1 MSDTIDFY
9 VKNCCKEKEGHIL
22 MIEDK
27 TIIYIY
33 ATNNEAQK
41 YMLQT
46 LTELKKKIV
55 LQ

>member
-22 MIEDK
+22 MKEDK